1 MINDEENENFQ
12 GGAKN
17 INVAEKDKYK
27 ESDNQRGKVFLCV

>member
-12 GGAKN
+12 GGANN

-27 ESDNQRGKVFLCV
+27 GSDNQIEKVFLCV